1 MKQNY
6 FHNTSITSQCSQ
18 LLKYQ
23 NFVYKIAKIS
33 VDLILMI
40 FGNTETSPWYI
51 TLLHILNHLV
61 NNNGKIAYGVPTTCV
76 IIFAYV
82 LIQWPKS
89 KKENFLG
96 NQDLFYEM
104 KKFASKKL
112 VKIKISLFK
121 IGWNSIGL
129 ICKPEFKAFLIK
141 IRNISPKLK
150 KYSHTNWKKIELL
163 KLLFRFEFL

>member
-1 MKQNY
+1 
-6 FHNTSITSQCSQ
+6 
-18 LLKYQ
+18 
-23 NFVYKIAKIS
+23 
-33 VDLILMI
+33 MI

-96 NQDLFYEM
+96 DQILDYEM

-129 ICKPEFKAFLIK
+129 ICKPEFKAFLTKIVTFHQNWKSRPIK
-141 IRNISPKLK
+141 IEKKLNFW
-150 KYSHTNWKKIELL
+150 KYCLDLSSCNLYETHL
-163 KLLFRFEFL
+163 KCVTQITLT